1 MGFGVQKLTRPG
13 IILSILPGKWA
24 AVQRVGNY
32 PAGFLREIN
41 SSGNY
46 PAKFRPARWPAGKPA
61 GLPAGRLLPAGRP
74 GRLPGRPQPHPPVS
88 GPQIPTVVARRK
100 PCTVCAAYAQ
110 SARPSK
116 LGSICCTHRWWW
128 LAVLVRKPD
137 GALQTVGRTKR
148 REVAHLIAP

>member
-1 MGFGVQKLTRPG
+1 MGFGVRKLSRRV
-13 IILSILPGKWA
+13 IIPPFLPGKTGTCVREA
-24 AVQRVGNY
+24 AGRKLSRWVFYVKSGLRSAEIIPPARRG
-32 PAGFLREIN
+32 PAGQL
-41 SSGNY
+41 
-46 PAKFRPARWPAGKPA
+46 
-61 GLPAGRLLPAGRP
+61 AGRQAGAWRGSIILEP
-74 GRLPGRPQPHPPVS
+74 GDCS
-88 GPQIPTVVARRK
+88 VVARRK

-148 REVAHLIAP
+148 REVAHLIAPDF